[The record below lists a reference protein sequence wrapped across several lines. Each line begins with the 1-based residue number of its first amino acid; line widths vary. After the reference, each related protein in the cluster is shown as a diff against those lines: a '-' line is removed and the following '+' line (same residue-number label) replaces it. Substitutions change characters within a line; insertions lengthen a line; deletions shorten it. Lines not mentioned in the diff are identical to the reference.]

1 MVPAAFVIL
10 PKLPLGPNGKL
21 DRKKLMQMEVELESS
36 QEYTAPQ
43 TKLEEQLLKIWEE
56 VLELDNI
63 GVHDNFFEIG
73 GNSLL
78 AVQISTRIHRQLTST
93 ISVRQIF
100 EYPTVYGLSGL
111 VGQNEAWESGEL

>member
-1 MVPAAFVIL
+1 
-10 PKLPLGPNGKL
+10 
-21 DRKKLMQMEVELESS
+21 VELEST
-36 QEYTAPQ
+36 QEYAAPQ

-78 AVQISTRIHRQLTST
+78 AIQISTRIHRQLTSA

-100 EYPTVYGLSGL
+100 EYPTVYSLSGL
-111 VGQNEAWESGEL
+111 VGQNETWESGEL